1 MSDEVLVDS
10 AALRFG
16 MYLVSWAQ
24 RLGIDVDRAESW
36 GQLATL
42 VSDQMGGKC
51 YLCDV
56 PAANLSFWTPQDPSL
71 FDLKE
76 AWIGYLHC
84 GNHSVDEI
92 EARIAEK
99 HARTS

>member
-1 MSDEVLVDS
+1 MSALDD
-10 AALRFG
+10 AAQYRFG
-16 MYLVSWAQ
+16 IYLISWAQ
-24 RLGIDVDRAESW
+24 RLGVDVERAESW
-36 GQLATL
+36 GQLASR

-51 YLCDV
+51 YLCDAA
-56 PAANLSFWTPQDPSL
+56 AANLSFWIPRDPSL
-71 FDLKE
+71 FDLKD

-99 HARTS
+99 HAMTS